1 MVSLSVHCIAHDTLM
16 TRLDSASAVSTTD
29 AVSSLQR
36 MSATMNV
43 RLAKLRTTNVERL
56 RMENERAERVRAHRA
71 IAEREAARR
80 DAALAQATTVA
91 AKDRTRST
99 I

>member
-1 MVSLSVHCIAHDTLM
+1 MSVLCIAHDTLM
-16 TRLDSASAVSTTD
+16 TRLDSASAVSATD

-91 AKDRTRST
+91 AK
-99 I
+99 